1 MARTF
6 QFSIDDL
13 TALMALM
20 PAPVFDNRR
29 RRGFAYDGK
38 TLTVQDD
45 GEAAR
50 LQTIL
55 ADPRWRDRAL
65 MTQLKGYAAHAR
77 YQKEIAGITV
87 NGIPV
92 ATDRDGQMR
101 AMAAQVMATADPTM
115 VFHWKKADGSFA
127 QLTADQVVAIGKAVV
142 MHVQACFGAE
152 ASIHA
157 ALSANPALMTQAR
170 IDAMF
175 AAIRV

>member
-1 MARTF
+1 MAKTF
-6 QFSIDDL
+6 QLSTADL

-20 PAPVFDNRR
+20 PAPVFEKRR
-29 RRGFAYDGK
+29 RRGCSYDGT

-50 LQTIL
+50 LLTVM

-65 MTQLKGYAAHAR
+65 VTQLKGYAAHAR

-87 NGIPV
+87 NGIPI
-92 ATDRDGQMR
+92 ATDRAGQMR
-101 AMAAQVMATADPTM
+101 AIAAQMMAIADPTM

-127 QLTADQVVAIGKAVV
+127 QLTADQVIAIGKAVV

-152 ASIHA
+152 ASISA
-157 ALSANPALMTQAR
+157 ALTANPALMTQAR

-175 AAIRV
+175 AAIH

>member
-1 MARTF
+1 MAKTF
-6 QFSIDDL
+6 QLSTADL

-20 PAPVFDNRR
+20 PSPVYENRR
-29 RRGFAYDGK
+29 RRGFSYDGT
-38 TLTVQDD
+38 TLTVEDD

-50 LQTIL
+50 LLTVM

-65 MTQLKGYAAHAR
+65 VTQLKGYAAHAR

-87 NGIPV
+87 NGIPI
-92 ATDRDGQMR
+92 ATDRAGQMR
-101 AMAAQVMATADPTM
+101 AIAAQMMAIADPTM

-127 QLTADQVVAIGKAVV
+127 QLTADQVIAIGKAVV

-152 ASIHA
+152 ASISA

-175 AAIRV
+175 AAIH

>member
-1 MARTF
+1 MAKTF
-6 QFSIDDL
+6 QLSTVDL
-13 TALMALM
+13 TTLMALM
-20 PAPVFDNRR
+20 PSPVFEKRR
-29 RRGFAYDGK
+29 RRGFSYDGT
-38 TLTVQDD
+38 TLTVEDD

-50 LQTIL
+50 LLTVM

-65 MTQLKGYAAHAR
+65 VTQLKGYAAHAR

-87 NGIPV
+87 NGIPI
-92 ATDRDGQMR
+92 ATDRAGQMR
-101 AMAAQVMATADPTM
+101 AIAAQMMAIADPTM

-127 QLTADQVVAIGKAVV
+127 QLTADQVIAIGKAVV

-152 ASIHA
+152 ASISA

-175 AAIRV
+175 AAIH

>member
-1 MARTF
+1 MAKTF
-6 QFSIDDL
+6 QLSIADL

-20 PAPVFDNRR
+20 PSPVYENRR
-29 RRGFAYDGK
+29 RRGFSYDGT
-38 TLTVQDD
+38 TLTIEDD
-45 GEAAR
+45 AEAAR
-50 LQTIL
+50 LLTVM

-65 MTQLKGYAAHAR
+65 VTQLKGYAAHAR

-87 NGIPV
+87 NGIPI
-92 ATDRDGQMR
+92 ATDRAGQMR
-101 AMAAQVMATADPTM
+101 AIAAQMMAIADPTM

-152 ASIHA
+152 ASISA

-175 AAIRV
+175 AAIH